1 MGVNGKQY
9 ETRNIIFSRKTRK
22 KREKIE
28 KKGGKTQKNRKKGGK
43 KQKIIRNWFWEK
55 LKTETIF

>member
-1 MGVNGKQY
+1 MGVNGKRY

-22 KREKIE
+22 KGKKTEKTGE
-28 KKGGKTQKNRKKGGK
+28 KTQKTEKRGK
-43 KQKIIRNWFWEK
+43 KLKIIRNWFWEK